1 MALPTDAR
9 PPPPSASRAA
19 ILELPKPSPF
29 TSLTA
34 PCGQPPPQHGQP
46 PLSPPPSRPLLA
58 MERRAGNG
66 GGAAPSQGAAGRGP
80 RPGAGRGRPLGPP
93 PPPHSAP
100 GSRRR
105 NFPPAVPAAAF
116 PPRGSGEDSPSFPAC
131 LPACLPPS
139 LPLPTGLLGESRH
152 RGKLGEPFVGRGE
165 HGVGL
170 REGSAVGGSLSSR

>member
-19 ILELPKPSPF
+19 ILELPKPSPA

-131 LPACLPPS
+131 LPPS
-139 LPLPTGLLGESRH
+139 HSPRGFWGSPGTEGNLGSPL
-152 RGKLGEPFVGRGE
+152 
-165 HGVGL
+165 
-170 REGSAVGGSLSSR
+170 